1 MTNYEFKRMATAI
14 ESFGGGFFQSLVPA
28 FNKADVINR
37 EILLEA
43 FKKMYKAE
51 DYLPGGFLYEDHSL
65 NEETTSVFTKMNLLD
80 ELQEETNKWAEE
92 NLGIKL

>member
-1 MTNYEFKRMATAI
+1 MTNYEFKRMAAAI

-43 FKKMYKAE
+43 FKQMEGSDK
-51 DYLPGGFLYEDHSL
+51 YLPGGIHYDDVLLSL
-65 NEETTSVFTKMNLLD
+65 VHL
-80 ELQEETNKWAEE
+80 
-92 NLGIKL
+92 I